1 MADGQRLLG
10 PGNGHIAQPPL
21 LLHLLPVADGPHT
34 GEKPVLEA
42 HQEHMGKFQALGG
55 VNGHHDHRIVPL
67 VVLLQIGVQRN
78 FFQKAREAGLC
89 GIGEVGLNAG
99 LQFLHVFQLGL
110 VFLRR
115 LGQEHIGIAR
125 ADKQLIIE
133 FRQAHAVCQ
142 KPCQVLDQCGEL
154 QQLLGEKDISFSVD
168 DDLIGKIWKDR
179 PALSC
184 EPVME
189 LDVKW
194 AGETRADKIAKIRE
208 QMKAKNADVFVLTSL
223 DDIAWLLNI
232 RGNDIHCCPVVLSYL
247 IMTDTELRLYANVSA
262 FAQKICENLEADGV
276 KIYPYNEVYSYV
288 QAIPSGSRILLSKSG
303 VNSRL
308 VSNIPADAVILDE
321 VNLTLLPKAVK
332 NSTEME
338 NERFAHIK
346 DGVAVTKFIHWLK
359 TNVAKET
366 ITELSAA
373 EKLYQFRSEQE
384 HFLGDSFDP
393 IIAYGTHAAIV
404 HYSATKETDIPLEA
418 KGMVLA
424 DTGGHYL
431 EGTTDITRTIV
442 LGPVSDKEKKYFTAV
457 LRGNLNLAAA
467 KFKYG
472 CTGLNFDYL
481 ARGPLWELGEDYNH
495 GTGHGVG
502 YLLNVH
508 EGPNGFRW
516 KNIPDYPAPILEEGM
531 LTSDEPGYYLEG
543 EFGIRHENLVLC
555 RKAEKTSFGQFMRFE
570 TLTMVPF
577 DLEGIDPKRMSD
589 HERKLLNDYH
599 RKVYETIT
607 PYLNED
613 EKEWLK
619 QATREI

>member
-1 MADGQRLLG
+1 MEKGLIHIYCGDGKGKTSAAIGLAVRAA
-10 PGNGHIAQPPL
+10 GNGMKVLFTRFLKTEDSGELKILDQISGIEVI
-21 LLHLLPVADGPHT
+21 HLKKSFGFYKTLS
-34 GEKPVLEA
+34 E
-42 HQEHMGKFQALGG
+42 QGKKEMSEMYFRLWKE
-55 VNGHHDHRIVPL
+55 IL
-67 VVLLQIGVQRN
+67 V
-78 FFQKAREAGLC
+78 KARKEEYDVLVMDEFMAAYNYGLIPNEDAITFLKEKLEQGMCLGFDGRTVSAKEA
-89 GIGEVGLNAG
+89 E
-99 LQFLHVFQLGL
+99 
-110 VFLRR
+110 
-115 LGQEHIGIAR
+115 
-125 ADKQLIIE
+125 
-133 FRQAHAVCQ
+133 
-142 KPCQVLDQCGEL
+142 EL

-168 DDLIGKIWKDR
+168 DDLIGEIWKDR

-194 AGETRADKIAKIRE
+194 VGETRADKIAKIRE

-308 VSNIPADAVILDE
+308 VSNIPADVVILDE

-346 DGVAVTKFIHWLK
+346 DGVAVTKFIRWLK

-516 KNIPDYPAPILEEGM
+516 KNLPDHPAPILEEGM

-577 DLEGIDPKRMSD
+577 DLEGIDPKQMSD